1 MAVPRIA
8 SLLPSA
14 TEIVCALGCADY
26 LVARSHE
33 CDYPASTQEVEVCT
47 KSRIEVAG
55 SSREIDEQVKKFSA
69 ESLSLFEIDTEKLRS
84 LKPTHILTQAQC
96 DVCAV
101 SEKEII
107 TAFGEWP
114 GEAPR
119 IVSLSPTR
127 FPHLWDNI
135 SEVADAL
142 GVPFDGKQ
150 MLTEL
155 KQKCVDVIE
164 RAALATRKPKVLC
177 LEWLDPLMGAGNWI
191 PDMVGMAG
199 GENLISESGKHSG
212 WITIDDV
219 VAANPDI
226 IVLMPCGFD
235 LQRTLEEVKLLEQQP
250 QWKKLKAVKK
260 RRVFATD
267 GSAFFNRPGPR
278 LVDSLQIL
286 GEIFYP
292 GMIVFGH
299 EMKHWKPVY

>member
-1 MAVPRIA
+1 MAGPRIA

-14 TEIVCALGCADY
+14 TEIVCALGCAEY

-33 CDYPASTQEVEVCT
+33 CDYPASVQGVEVCT
-47 KSRIEVAG
+47 KSRIDGGAP
-55 SSREIDEQVKKFSA
+55 SREIDEQVKKFSA
-69 ESLSLFEIDTEKLRS
+69 DSLSLFEIDAARLRE
-84 LKPTHILTQAQC
+84 LKPTHFFTQAQC

-101 SEKEII
+101 SESEVADI
-107 TAFGEWP
+107 FGAEH
-114 GEAPR
+114 GDAPK

-127 FPHLWDNI
+127 FPHLWENI
-135 SEVADAL
+135 TEVADAL
-142 GVPFDGKQ
+142 GVSFDGKQ
-150 MLTEL
+150 LL
-155 KQKCVDVIE
+155 KDLKMKCVEVIE
-164 RAALATRKPKVLC
+164 RAAVATRKPKVLC

-199 GENLISESGKHSG
+199 GENLVSESGKHSG
-212 WITIDDV
+212 WITIDDIA
-219 VAANPDI
+219 AANPDV

-235 LQRTLEEVKLLEQQP
+235 LPRTLEEVKMLEQHP

-286 GEIFYP
+286 GEMFYP

>member
-1 MAVPRIA
+1 MAGPRIA

-14 TEIVCALGCADY
+14 TEIVCALGCAEY

-33 CDYPASTQEVEVCT
+33 CDYPVSAQNATVCT
-47 KSRIEVAG
+47 KSRIDAG
-55 SSREIDEQVKKFSA
+55 ASGKEIDEQVKKFSA
-69 ESLSLFEIDTEKLRS
+69 ESLSLFEIDSDKLRELQPS
-84 LKPTHILTQAQC
+84 HVLTQAQC

-101 SEKEII
+101 SEKEMCEV
-107 TAFGEWP
+107 FGV
-114 GEAPR
+114 GNGAAPE

-127 FPHLWDNI
+127 FSHLWDNI
-135 SEVADAL
+135 TEVADAL
-142 GVPFDGKQ
+142 RVPFDGKQ
-150 MLTEL
+150 LLKGL

-164 RAALATRKPKVLC
+164 RTAVATRKPKVLC

-212 WITIDDV
+212 WITMDDV
-219 VAANPDI
+219 SAANPDV

-235 LQRTLEEVKLLEQQP
+235 LERTLKEAKVLEQYP
-250 QWKKLKAVKK
+250 QWNKLKAVKK
-260 RRVFATD
+260 QRVFATD

-278 LVDSLQIL
+278 LVDSLQIF